1 MVKAVFLD
9 RDGTINKHIIGRP
22 NPKHVAPWYYAEF
35 EYIDGVPEAVA
46 AIKRLGFTT
55 HLVTNQPDVDDGYM
69 TEETL
74 DAIHLMLKNQLKL
87 DTIQAARTRNTPEYK
102 PNPGMLEKVIKDFNV
117 SRNRSY
123 MVGDTW
129 RDIVAGHRAG
139 VTTIYLGNG
148 YNCPE
153 EYKDIKPHHTV
164 ADLTEAAKIIAL
176 GETWYD

>member
-9 RDGTINKHIIGRP
+9 RDGTINKHVIRD

-46 AIKRLGFTT
+46 AIKRMGFTT
-55 HLVTNQPDVDDGYM
+55 HLVTNQPDVDDGLM

-74 DAIHLMLKNQLKL
+74 DAIHLMLKNELKL
-87 DTIQAARTRNTPEYK
+87 DTIQAARTRHTPEYK
-102 PNPGMLEKVIKDFNV
+102 PNPGMLENIIKKFNV
-117 SRNRSY
+117 SVNRSY

-129 RDIVAGHRAG
+129 RDVVAGHRAG

-148 YNCPE
+148 YHCPE
-153 EYKDIKPHHTV
+153 EFKDIQPDHTV
-164 ADLTEAAKIIAL
+164 ADLTEAAKIIAM